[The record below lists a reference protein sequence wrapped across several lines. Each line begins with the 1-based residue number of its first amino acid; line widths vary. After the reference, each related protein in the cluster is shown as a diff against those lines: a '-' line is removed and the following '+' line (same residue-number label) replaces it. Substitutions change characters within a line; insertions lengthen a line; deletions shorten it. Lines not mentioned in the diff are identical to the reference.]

1 MKRLTVLLCALY
13 LALAFGTVL
22 AASSNKVR
30 NTLDDIPPAWSQTLQ
45 CDTTGCPRFEPV
57 MGGAAVL
64 DRETGLVW
72 EQSPSRQTYQWWEA
86 VHHCNTLNVGNRM
99 GWRVPT
105 IQEQASL
112 MDPSVPPPGPTLPG
126 GHPFSNVQSLSYWS
140 ATTTTL
146 VDPGAV
152 WFAALFNA
160 GVGKVFPTT
169 TQVLCVWCVRGGQG
183 VDSQ

>member
-1 MKRLTVLLCALY
+1 MKHRLLCTLG
-13 LALAFGTVL
+13 LIGMVAFGTSP
-22 AASSNKVR
+22 AGADPKEKASAMPSWN
-30 NTLDDIPPAWSQTLQ
+30 QTL
-45 CDTTGCPRFEPV
+45 PASKRFIV
-57 MGGAAVL
+57 LSNMGGAAVL

-72 EQSPSRQTYQWWEA
+72 EQSPSAQTHQWWEA
-86 VHHCNTLNVGNRM
+86 VHRCNTLNVGNRM

-105 IQEQASL
+105 IQELASL
-112 MDPSVPPPGPTLPG
+112 MDPSVPPPGPTLPS

-140 ATTTTL
+140 ATTTAL

-160 GVGKVFPTT
+160 GVGQVVPTT
-169 TQVLCVWCVRGGQG
+169 TQVLPVWCVRGGQG